1 MTDTS
6 YFPPA
11 ASPRQ
16 EDGTGTPGP
25 VLVAVAEPARQRRV
39 TVAIRLVLAI
49 PHLLAL
55 YFLGMAAFVVGILG
69 WLGAL
74 VTGRLPRFAA
84 AYLSGYL
91 RWYSRVGAYLLLL
104 TDAYPPFAFGDAT
117 YPVRLAVGGGR
128 LNRLTVAFRIILAI
142 PAAVVSMLL
151 TFGCT
156 TIVIFIGWLTALIA
170 GRLPAALHGALA
182 AIFRY
187 NVRYYGYV
195 YLLTSVYP
203 AGIFGDEPSAGLE
216 PVSPPSGQPASWQL
230 ALSSGAK
237 RLVGLI
243 LALGLL
249 TAAGGGA
256 WAGTT
261 IYAARQRDREIS
273 QLKTAV
279 GQFNAVVARHNA
291 AFAQEQQAATQVENE
306 TEALDDAN
314 DALDSAID
322 SPGANS
328 SNCLTL
334 NCFSVTT
341 IPDVDAFAAFSRT
354 LRATRVPPGS
364 AAIAKRLLADST
376 GSEQDYREIT
386 QATSFT
392 SIENFA
398 TNAEK
403 VGGEFDN
410 DFAALQTSVGNVA
423 ATLDNQAGTLDTAA
437 MTLNQ
442 EGAAL
447 NRRAAALNVKVSVR
461 TANGA
466 S

>member
-69 WLGAL
+69 WLGTL

-182 AIFRY
+182 AVFRY

-195 YLLTSVYP
+195 YP
-203 AGIFGDEPSAGLE
+203 ADQRL
-216 PVSPPSGQPASWQL
+216 PSG
-230 ALSSGAK
+230 
-237 RLVGLI
+237 
-243 LALGLL
+243 
-249 TAAGGGA
+249 
-256 WAGTT
+256 
-261 IYAARQRDREIS
+261 
-273 QLKTAV
+273 
-279 GQFNAVVARHNA
+279 N
-291 AFAQEQQAATQVENE
+291 
-306 TEALDDAN
+306 
-314 DALDSAID
+314 
-322 SPGANS
+322 
-328 SNCLTL
+328 
-334 NCFSVTT
+334 
-341 IPDVDAFAAFSRT
+341 
-354 LRATRVPPGS
+354 LR
-364 AAIAKRLLADST
+364 
-376 GSEQDYREIT
+376 
-386 QATSFT
+386 
-392 SIENFA
+392 
-398 TNAEK
+398 
-403 VGGEFDN
+403 
-410 DFAALQTSVGNVA
+410 
-423 ATLDNQAGTLDTAA
+423 
-437 MTLNQ
+437 
-442 EGAAL
+442 
-447 NRRAAALNVKVSVR
+447 
-461 TANGA
+461 
-466 S
+466 